1 MACNRERRPHTNED
15 TGAFFHQGEPID
27 RAVFRQGG
35 VVLDEMDTALLREHC
50 FEAEE
55 RSHDYHTSCE
65 RRAAGKGTHH
75 VCGPAPGELVDHFC
89 HRAIDL
95 YHDPLAR
102 VGTGLALPL
111 ACAPVFG
118 CLDRL
123 SRHADVWGAPP
134 LLTPTYN

>member
-1 MACNRERRPHTNED
+1 
-15 TGAFFHQGEPID
+15 
-27 RAVFRQGG
+27 
-35 VVLDEMDTALLREHC
+35 MDTALLRAHC

-95 YHDPLAR
+95 DHDPLAR
-102 VGTGLALPL
+102 VGAYRALPL

-134 LLTPTYN
+134 LALALLGDSPCLDFLSHSDSN

>member
-1 MACNRERRPHTNED
+1 ME
-15 TGAFFHQGEPID
+15 
-27 RAVFRQGG
+27 
-35 VVLDEMDTALLREHC
+35 TALLREHC

-102 VGTGLALPL
+102 VGACRALPR
-111 ACAPVFG
+111 PVLLFLG
-118 CLDRL
+118 ALIAFLGMLMYGVLHHWRWL
-123 SRHADVWGAPP
+123 FWGILIAFTGSVIQIPVEGLQ
-134 LLTPTYN
+134 LLG

>member
-1 MACNRERRPHTNED
+1 
-15 TGAFFHQGEPID
+15 
-27 RAVFRQGG
+27 
-35 VVLDEMDTALLREHC
+35 MDTALLREHC

-102 VGTGLALPL
+102 VGACRALPL
-111 ACAPVFG
+111 ACAPVLVITSKYDG
-118 CLDRL
+118 LVD
-123 SRHADVWGAPP
+123 SSHAVYVEKHIPQAQLFISEAESHLMWFSIHNHEIQARMQVF
-134 LLTPTYN
+134 LHS

>member
-1 MACNRERRPHTNED
+1 
-15 TGAFFHQGEPID
+15 
-27 RAVFRQGG
+27 
-35 VVLDEMDTALLREHC
+35 MDTALLREHC

-95 YHDPLAR
+95 YHRSEEHTSELQSRLHLVCRLLLEKKKKQKIELTTHHIKSSRHNIA
-102 VGTGLALPL
+102 LAL
-111 ACAPVFG
+111 VY
-118 CLDRL
+118 LDQ
-123 SRHADVWGAPP
+123 H
-134 LLTPTYN
+134 